1 MRAADR
7 LVIVNDLSAPMGG
20 ATAVALES
28 AYLMRARGL
37 PVTMLAG
44 DAGHNPEL
52 AQAGVEIVGLG
63 GARLR
68 AASRVQAFVGGL
80 YNRSAHDMI
89 ADWIAQND
97 TPGTVYHLHGW
108 SQILSPSAFR
118 ALRRVRN
125 RLVVSAH
132 DYFLACPNGSFSFLR
147 TGQVCPHDP
156 LSFSCITAACDRRN
170 HAEKLWRVVRQ
181 AIQRHYQ
188 QPKGSP
194 PVLAVHAAM
203 APFLQRGGIPSDA
216 IVTLPN
222 PVRAWCN
229 HKVAAQDNRDLLF
242 VGRVEA
248 TKGPDLALAA
258 ARAAGLRLRVI
269 GDGAMRARL
278 EKQYPEMIF
287 TGSLSHDRIAAH
299 AAHARLLLMPSRYPE
314 PYGLVAVEAM
324 WSGLPVVLPPT
335 ACLAPD
341 IVAAGAGVE
350 VDPVDTAAM
359 AAMLMELGRDDA
371 RVAAMS
377 DAAFERTALLGNSPQ
392 SWSESLAA
400 IYDGRIAPS

>member
-1 MRAADR
+1 
-7 LVIVNDLSAPMGG
+7 MGG

-28 AYLMRARGL
+28 AYLMRARGM

-44 DAGHNPEL
+44 DAGVNPAL
-52 AQAGVEIVGLG
+52 SAAGADIVGLG

-68 AASRVQAFVGGL
+68 AASRARAFLGGL
-80 YNRSAHDMI
+80 YNRPAHDMI
-89 ADWIAQND
+89 ARWIAEHD

-118 ALRRVRN
+118 ALRGVRE

-147 TGQVCPHDP
+147 TGRVCPHDP
-156 LSFSCITAACDRRN
+156 LSLSCITAPCDRRN
-170 HAEKLWRVVRQ
+170 HAEKLWRVARQ
-181 AIQRHYQ
+181 VIQRHYQ
-188 QPKGSP
+188 QPEGSP
-194 PVLAVHAAM
+194 PVLAVHQAM
-203 APFLQRGGIPSDA
+203 GPFLQRGGIPAEA

-222 PVRAWCN
+222 PVRAWCG

-258 ARAAGLRLRVI
+258 ARAAGVTLRVI
-269 GDGAMRARL
+269 GDGAMRCEL
-278 EKQYPEMIF
+278 ERRYPEMIF
-287 TGSLSHDRIAAH
+287 TGALSHGEIAAH
-299 AAHARLLLMPSRYPE
+299 AEKARLLIMPSRYPE

-324 WSGLPVVLPPT
+324 WSGLPVILPPT

-341 IVAAGAGVE
+341 IVAAGAGMI
-350 VDPVDTAAM
+350 VDPADTAAM
-359 AAMLMELGRDDA
+359 AAMITDLARDDA

-377 DAAFERTALLGNSPQ
+377 DAAYGGTASLGLSPQ
-392 SWSESLAA
+392 AWSDSLAA
-400 IYDGRIAPS
+400 IYAERV